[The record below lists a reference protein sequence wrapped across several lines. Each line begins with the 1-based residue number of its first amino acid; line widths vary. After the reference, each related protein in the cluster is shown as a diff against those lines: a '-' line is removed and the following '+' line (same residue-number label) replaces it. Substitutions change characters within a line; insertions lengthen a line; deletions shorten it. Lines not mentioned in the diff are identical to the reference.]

1 MKELFY
7 KKHVLLIILSL
18 IIMGKGF
25 SQTKVYPPYW
35 WAGMENDTLELLI
48 YNQGGFKNAPMIS
61 GDVELIDSKLATNNR
76 YAFVKVNI
84 ANAQAGS
91 FKIGKG
97 KGAINYELKE
107 RSDYSPKGLNPADA
121 MYLITPDRFA
131 NGNPTNDVVKGM
143 REEELDRNEPF
154 ARHGG
159 DLKGITSK
167 LDYINNLGFNSL
179 WICPVLTNDM
189 AEESYHGYA
198 ITDHYNIDPRF
209 GNLEEYKDLVD
220 GMHLRDMKMVMDVVY
235 NHFGTEH
242 HLFKDLPDS
251 SFFNFHKGFDAGYQQ
266 TNYRAASLFDP
277 HASQSDREQFTDGW
291 FVRTMPDVNQ
301 RNPHMAAFLI
311 QNSIWWVEEFGIDA
325 FRIDTYSYPD
335 QKFMGELAGRIKQE
349 YPDFFIFGETWVHYP
364 EIQSYFPE
372 GAKYNPVNSNM
383 DAITDFTLCFAIQ
396 EALTK
401 QQGWTEG
408 VSKVYYR
415 LAADYLYE
423 NPDQLVTFLDNH
435 DLARIYG
442 HYGENWPKLKTA
454 LGMLFTLRGIPCMYY
469 GTEILMKETANHG
482 VIRED
487 FPGGWEN
494 DTVNKFVAEG
504 RTELENETF
513 DWIKL
518 LLDYRSESKALT
530 EGKLIQFVPMDGV
543 YVYFRNTDDE
553 TNMVI
558 VNTNQKDSKVLKLDR
573 FTELWP
579 KGSTGVDIASQQKIG
594 GEELNL
600 APMSILIVEKD

>member
-7 KKHVLLIILSL
+7 KKYYLLILLSL
-18 IIMGKGF
+18 ALPPALYA
-25 SQTKVYPPYW
+25 QTMVYPPYW
-35 WAGMENDTLELLI
+35 WVGMENDTLELLV
-48 YNQGGFKNAPMIS
+48 YNPDGFKKAPAIS
-61 GDVELIDSKLATNNR
+61 KEVKLIESKLATNKM
-76 YAFVKVNI
+76 YAFVKINI
-84 ANAQAGS
+84 AKAEAGS

-97 KGAINYELKE
+97 KEAVNYELKE

-131 NGNPTNDVVKGM
+131 NGDQSNDAVKGM
-143 REEELDRNEPF
+143 NEEMLDRSQPF

-167 LDYINNLGFNSL
+167 LDYIKELGFNSL
-179 WICPVLTNDM
+179 WICPVLTNDQP
-189 AEESYHGYA
+189 EESYHGYA

-209 GNLEEYKDLVD
+209 GNLEDYRNLMKQ
-220 GMHLRDMKMVMDVVY
+220 MRSRDMKMVMDVVY

-301 RNPHMAAFLI
+301 RNPHMAEFLI
-311 QNSIWWVEEFGIDA
+311 QNSIWWIEEFGIDA

-372 GAKYNPVNSNM
+372 GARYNPVNSNM
-383 DAITDFTLCFAIQ
+383 DAVTDFTLCFAIQ
-396 EALTK
+396 EAMNT

-408 VSKVYYR
+408 ISKVYYR

-494 DTVNKFVAEG
+494 DTVNKFVAED

-518 LLDYRSESKALT
+518 LLDYRSDSKALT
-530 EGKLIQFVPMDGV
+530 EGKLTQFVPVDGI

-553 TNMVI
+553 TIMVI
-558 VNTNQKDSKVLKLDR
+558 VNTNQKDTKALKLDR
-573 FTELWP
+573 FAELWP
-579 KGSTGVDIASQQKIG
+579 KGSTGVDITTQQKIG

>member
-48 YNQGGFKNAPMIS
+48 YNQGGFKNAPSIS
-61 GDVELIDSKLATNNR
+61 GDVELIDSKLATNHR

-97 KGAINYELKE
+97 KDAINYELRE
-107 RSDYSPKGLNPADA
+107 RSDYSPKGLNPADV

-131 NGNPTNDVVKGM
+131 NGDKTNDVIKGM
-143 REEELDRNEPF
+143 KEEELDRNEPF

-159 DLKGITSK
+159 DLRGITSK
-167 LDYINNLGFNSL
+167 LDYIKELGFNSL

-189 AEESYHGYA
+189 AKESYHGYA
-198 ITDHYNIDPRF
+198 ITDHFNIDPRF
-209 GNLEEYKDLVD
+209 GSLEEYRELVD
-220 GMHLRDMKMVMDVVY
+220 GMHSRDMKMVMDVVY

-396 EALTK
+396 EALNK

-530 EGKLIQFVPMDGV
+530 EGKLIQFVPVDGV

>member
-1 MKELFY
+1 MMKRSL
-7 KKHVLLIILSL
+7 KISGVLVITFLHLS
-18 IIMGKGF
+18 MCGF
-25 SQTKVYPPYW
+25 SQVKVYPPHW
-35 WAGMENDTLELLI
+35 WVGMENDTLELLV
-48 YNQGGFKNAPMIS
+48 YNPEGFKKAPAIS
-61 GDVELIDSKLATNNR
+61 KEVELIESKLATNKR
-76 YAFVKVNI
+76 YAFVKINI
-84 ANAQAGS
+84 AKAEAGS

-97 KGAINYELKE
+97 KEAVEYELKK
-107 RSDYSPKGLNPADA
+107 RSHYSPKGLNPADA

-131 NGNPTNDVVKGM
+131 NGDQSNDAVKGM
-143 REEELDRNEPF
+143 NEEVLDRSEPF

-159 DLKGITSK
+159 DLKGIISK

-179 WICPVLTNDM
+179 WICPVLTNDQP
-189 AEESYHGYA
+189 EESYHGYA

-209 GNLEEYKDLVD
+209 GSLEDYRNLMEQ
-220 GMHLRDMKMVMDVVY
+220 MRSRDMKMVMDVVY

-251 SFFNFHKGFDAGYQQ
+251 SFFNFHKGFEAGYQQ

-301 RNPHMAAFLI
+301 RNTHMAAFLI
-311 QNSIWWVEEFGIDA
+311 QNSIWWIEEFGIDA

-335 QKFMGELAGRIKQE
+335 QKFMGVLAGRIKQE

-372 GAKYNPVNSNM
+372 GAKYNSVNSNM
-383 DAITDFTLCFAIQ
+383 DAVTDFTLCFAIQ
-396 EALTK
+396 EALNK
-401 QQGWTEG
+401 EQGWTEG
-408 VSKVYYR
+408 ISKVYYR

-487 FPGGWEN
+487 FPGGWES
-494 DTVNKFVAEG
+494 DSVNKFVAEG
-504 RTELENETF
+504 RTELENEAF

-518 LLDYRSESKALT
+518 LLDYRSDSKALT
-530 EGKLIQFVPMDGV
+530 EGKLTQFVPVDGV
-543 YVYFRNTDDE
+543 YVYFRATEED
-553 TNMVI
+553 TIMVI
-558 VNTNQKDSKVLKLDR
+558 VNTNQKDSKALKLAR
-573 FTELWP
+573 FAELWP
-579 KGSTGVDIASQQKIG
+579 KGSTGVDITTQQKMG
-594 GEELNL
+594 GEEFNL

>member
-7 KKHVLLIILSL
+7 KKSVLFIILSL

-48 YNQGGFKNAPMIS
+48 YNPGGFKKAPTIS

-84 ANAQAGS
+84 AEAKAGS

-97 KGAINYELKE
+97 KEAVNYELKK
-107 RSDYSPKGLNPADA
+107 RSEYVPKGLNPADA
-121 MYLITPDRFA
+121 IYLITPDRFA
-131 NGNPTNDVVKGM
+131 NGDKTNDVIKGM
-143 REEELDRNEPF
+143 KEEELDRNEPF

-159 DLKGITSK
+159 DLRGITSK
-167 LDYINNLGFNSL
+167 LDYINDLGFNSL

-189 AEESYHGYA
+189 AKESYHGYA
-198 ITDHYNIDPRF
+198 ITDHFNIDPRF
-209 GNLEEYKDLVD
+209 GSLEEYRELVD
-220 GMHLRDMKMVMDVVY
+220 GMHSRDMKMVMDVVY

-277 HASQSDREQFTDGW
+277 HASQSDRVQFTDGW

-396 EALTK
+396 EALNK

-530 EGKLIQFVPMDGV
+530 EGKLIQFVPVDGV

>member
-48 YNQGGFKNAPMIS
+48 YNPGGFKNAPSIS

-84 ANAQAGS
+84 AEAKAGS

-97 KGAINYELKE
+97 KGAINYELRE
-107 RSDYSPKGLNPADA
+107 RSTYLPKGLNPADA

-131 NGNPTNDVVKGM
+131 NGDPTNDVVIGM
-143 REEELDRNEPF
+143 KEEELDRNEPF

-159 DLKGITSK
+159 DLKGITLK

-209 GNLEEYKDLVD
+209 GSLEDYRNLMEQMRSRE
-220 GMHLRDMKMVMDVVY
+220 MKMVMDVVY

-266 TNYRAASLFDP
+266 TSYRAAALFDP
-277 HASQSDREQFTDGW
+277 HASKSDRVQFTDGW

-301 RNPHMAAFLI
+301 RNPHIAAFLI
-311 QNSIWWVEEFGIDA
+311 QNSIWWIEEFGIDA

-383 DAITDFTLCFAIQ
+383 DAVTDFTLCFAIQ
-396 EALTK
+396 EALNK
-401 QQGWTEG
+401 EQGWTEG

-487 FPGGWEN
+487 FPGGWES
-494 DTVNKFVAEG
+494 DSVNKFVAEG
-504 RTELENETF
+504 RTELENEAF

-518 LLDYRSESKALT
+518 LLDYRSDSKALT
-530 EGKLIQFVPMDGV
+530 EGKLTQFVPVDGV
-543 YVYFRNTDDE
+543 YVYFRSTEED
-553 TNMVI
+553 TVMVI
-558 VNTNQKDSKVLKLDR
+558 VNTNQKDSKALKINR
-573 FTELWP
+573 FAELWP
-579 KGSTGVDIASQQKIG
+579 KGSTGIDIATQQKIG

-600 APMSILIVEKD
+600 APMSILVVEKD